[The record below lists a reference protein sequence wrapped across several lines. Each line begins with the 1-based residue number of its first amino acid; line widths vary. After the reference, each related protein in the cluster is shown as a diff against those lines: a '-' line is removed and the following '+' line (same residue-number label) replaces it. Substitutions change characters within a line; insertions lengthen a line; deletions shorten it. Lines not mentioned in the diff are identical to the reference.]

1 MITKLFHQL
10 WNERKQNAWLFL
22 ELIVASLFLW
32 FALDPLYTLICRRY
46 TPGGI
51 DVSDTYMVE
60 IAQYRPG
67 ETKYKV
73 DPELFNNSAVRECF
87 TQAINIIRS
96 MPEVE
101 YHTTADPGSMVNSY
115 STSSTTFTTDS
126 IDYTLMQKSFEEVEE
141 YLKSRKLVS
150 INYWRYILTEGS
162 NYPATF
168 GIRDIHTGDYLKN
181 DIAQYPNGVFL
192 SESAAMQLF
201 GTTEAKGKEFRYVY
215 KDIQL
220 RVAGVFKDIQMVQ
233 YDEPSPLMIMSNEAI
248 DDMYANS
255 HNGTTVFLHIR
266 LKKGVDKDNFEKR
279 FREEI
284 MPKLEIGNVY
294 CSNITSHDNIR
305 KKYSRC
311 FGIDNM
317 YRLYVGL
324 SSFALFCA
332 FLGLLS
338 SFWIRTAERRAD
350 IGIMR
355 SIGASRSKIV
365 SQFAGEALLLATLAF
380 IVAMPFVM
388 HYLHVEGFADPIKDL
403 FLINKESSNPAYLHN
418 QPLTHFVTV
427 TIVGYL
433 FMAIVAVIGA
443 VIPAWRATR
452 IEPADAMRE

>member
-46 TPGGI
+46 IPSGFDAT
-51 DVSDTYMVE
+51 DTYMVE
-60 IAQYRPG
+60 FAQYRPG
-67 ETKYKV
+67 DTKYKV
-73 DPELFNNSAVRECF
+73 DPELFNNSAIRECF
-87 TQAINIIRS
+87 TQAVNIIRS

-101 YHTTADPGSMVNSY
+101 YHTTAEYGAMANSY
-115 STSSTTFTTDS
+115 SYSSSTFTTDS
-126 IDYTLMQKSFEEVEE
+126 IDYAKRSFDEWRE
-141 YLKSRKLVS
+141 YLKNKKQVS
-150 INYWRYILTEGS
+150 ISYWRYIQTEGS

-181 DIAQYPNGVFL
+181 DIAQYPNGVFI

-201 GTTEAKGKEFRYVY
+201 GTTDAKGKEFRYVY
-215 KDIQL
+215 KDKQL

-233 YDEPSPLMIMSNEAI
+233 YDEPCPLMIMSNEADD

-266 LKKGVDKDNFEKR
+266 LKKGVDKDDFEKR

-294 CSNITSHDNIR
+294 CSNITLHDNIR
-305 KKYSRC
+305 KKYSRR
-311 FGIDNM
+311 FGVDNM

-350 IGIMR
+350 IGVMR
-355 SIGASRSKIV
+355 SVGASRCKIV

-388 HYLHVEGFADPIKDL
+388 HYLHVEGFADPIKEMSL
-403 FLINKESSNPAYLHN
+403 FNKESSNPAYLHN
-418 QPLTHFVTV
+418 QPLTHFATV

-433 FMAIVAVIGA
+433 FVAVVAIIGA

-452 IEPADAMRE
+452 IEPADALRE

>member
-46 TPGGI
+46 IPSGF
-51 DVSDTYMVE
+51 DASDTYMVE

-73 DPELFNNSAVRECF
+73 DPELFNNSAVRECC

-150 INYWRYILTEGS
+150 IIYWRYILTEGS

-181 DIAQYPNGVFL
+181 DIAQYPNGVFI

-201 GTTEAKGKEFRYVY
+201 GTTDAKGKEFRYVY
-215 KDIQL
+215 KDKLL

-233 YDEPSPLMIMSNEAI
+233 YDEPSPLMIMSIEAI

-266 LKKGVDKDNFEKR
+266 LKKGVDKDEFEKR

-305 KKYSRC
+305 KKYSRR

-355 SIGASRSKIV
+355 SVGASRSKIV

-433 FMAIVAVIGA
+433 FMAIVAVVGA